1 MGFFAE
7 IAAET
12 ARYGMPRTQAPAPV
26 RQDTPRTQGTTPVP
40 QSTAHIQKPAP
51 APQNVAHAQEP
62 IPALQSVPHAQE
74 QVPISQAPVTEQPV
88 PEVIPLS
95 AETTQEP
102 PAPTE
107 PPTIDLTPAANKEE
121 ETERRQAHE
130 EAEAKRKAEFDAR
143 QAQKKVAR
151 QAQLDRLAAMSDAD
165 IMEASIGRVSADT
178 EKLTRRNMKEAVAE
192 HIRAKCRENAA
203 FARCVMDPAKTMVN
217 CFQYINR
224 CAKAYAEQEM
234 KDNGIAR
241 TGVYGL
247 DVPDGL
253 CYQWAEDYFNDPDAK
268 EDHKDDEKFVS
279 KPYVPPAKKASA
291 AKTTKKKP
299 EQKKPA
305 ASKTGSAGFEQMSL
319 PL

>member
-1 MGFFAE
+1 MGFFAD
-7 IAAET
+7 IAAE
-12 ARYGMPRTQAPAPV
+12 ACQGIARTQASAPV
-26 RQDTPRTQGTTPVP
+26 RQDAPRTQGTTPVP
-40 QSTAHIQKPAP
+40 QSTAHIHKPAP
-51 APQNVAHAQEP
+51 VPQNVVHAQEP
-62 IPALQSVPHAQE
+62 IPVPQSVPHAQE
-74 QVPISQAPVTEQPV
+74 QVSVARAHVPEQPV
-88 PEVIPLS
+88 PEALPLS
-95 AETTQEP
+95 AEPAQES
-102 PAPTE
+102 PASSE

-121 ETERRQAHE
+121 ETERRKAHE
-130 EAEAKRKAEFDAR
+130 AAEAKRKAEFEAR
-143 QAQKKVAR
+143 QAEKKAAR

-165 IMEASIGRVSADT
+165 ILAASVERVSADT

-253 CYQWAEDYFNDPDAK
+253 CYQWAEDYFSDPDAK
-268 EDHKDDEKFVS
+268 EDHEDDEKFIP
-279 KPYVPPAKKASA
+279 KPYVPSAKKTSA
-291 AKTTKKKP
+291 AKTAKKRS

-305 ASKTGSAGFEQMSL
+305 APNGQCS
-319 PL
+319 